1 MTRVSSATILTIS
14 AILATAPALAQTAR
28 NSGTSS
34 FPVSREDGKPAQPSG
49 PFGFYFGETRDQVL
63 AAVGKPATLAYNEN
77 VLKLATAPKPYPGVD
92 SYTLVFS
99 PTTNGIICVHAQGEP
114 LRVNDEGDQ
123 LKSEFH
129 RIEEGLASA
138 YGPPSHQFDSA
149 PADSAAAEPQ
159 FWMFSLFHEERQLLT
174 AWDGKKSPLP
184 NHLTTVL
191 LKAEAADISHGSIEI
206 LYYFEGYAAY
216 SESMTRKQN
225 GVL

>member
-1 MTRVSSATILTIS
+1 MKHISGATVLGLA
-14 AILATAPALAQTAR
+14 AILAALPALAQTTQKAEKPLALI
-28 NSGTSS
+28 SS
-34 FPVSREDGKPAQPSG
+34 QDGKPAQPPG

-63 AAVGKPATLAYNEN
+63 AAVGKPAILAYNEN